1 MRYDIQFI
9 FYYALFC
16 STLPFN
22 NEWILFLKFYL
33 QIIAQPGKADTLGC
47 PCVFERELLHWLP
60 GLNRQGQCL
69 QMHVPAVLP

>member
-1 MRYDIQFI
+1 MIYNLSFI
-9 FYYALFC
+9 TPYFV
-16 STLPFN
+16 LPFPLITN
-22 NEWILFLKFYL
+22 GSFFWKFYL